1 MNEVSITIIKGLS
14 GCGKSTLARA
24 IGRFVRDELGHEVNT
39 YWDDGRYQLLTDID
53 ISSETRLEPL
63 RIRLNVKEGHVE

>member
-1 MNEVSITIIKGLS
+1 MNEVSITIRGFV

-39 YWDDGRYQLLTDID
+39 FWDDGQYQRLTDID
-53 ISSETRLEPL
+53 ITSQTRLEPL
-63 RIRLNVKEGHVE
+63 RVRLNVIEGRVE